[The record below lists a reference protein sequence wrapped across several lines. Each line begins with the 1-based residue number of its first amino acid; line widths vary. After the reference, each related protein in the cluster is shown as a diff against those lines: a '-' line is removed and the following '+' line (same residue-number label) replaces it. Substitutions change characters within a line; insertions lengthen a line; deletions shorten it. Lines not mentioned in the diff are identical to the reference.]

1 MKRPS
6 SVENVESQKDTKAS
20 VSFPSF
26 GPNHGSDSGNIK
38 KNKRR
43 TFRIGNAC
51 SSF

>member
-38 KNKRR
+38 IREER
-43 TFRIGNAC
+43 
-51 SSF
+51 SE